1 MKNML
6 WTAVAKLFL
15 VGSKESENN
24 KTASWVLSSFAK
36 CLQGVFSEDS
46 KKWHVWRTQ
55 LENAPLRDNELST
68 SSTQRRRLFFNAYW
82 NDLQTSQPLHIVY
95 LLIPEV
101 LFSNIIHNKKDLGRD
116 KSLTWH
122 QKIWSQRQRMPF
134 PKHHFHRRRFQH
146 MPCSTR
152 SSRAGNWKWRA
163 SASTSRL
170 APCQVSS
177 TAKCAA
183 SNLLDNVNQ
192 WNIQI

>member
-36 CLQGVFSEDS
+36 CLQGVFSEDF

-122 QKIWSQRQRMPF
+122 QKNLISKAKNAFPKASFPPPTVSTHAVLHAIFQGRQLEVTCQRQ
-134 PKHHFHRRRFQH
+134 H
-146 MPCSTR
+146 
-152 SSRAGNWKWRA
+152 
-163 SASTSRL
+163 
-170 APCQVSS
+170 VSIGS
-177 TAKCAA
+177 LPGFINC
-183 SNLLDNVNQ
+183 
-192 WNIQI
+192 